1 MGGRGR
7 SLVLPRLVANL
18 VASLDKR
25 VRNQLFKTLESR
37 DPEDRFFQDQ
47 NFSQDFG
54 KFGTFLT

>member
-1 MGGRGR
+1 MGVRGR
-7 SLVLPRLVANL
+7 SILLPRLVVNL

-25 VRNQLFKTLESR
+25 VLNQLFKALESR

-47 NFSQDFG
+47 NFSQVLG